1 MALLLPRLP
10 SSHQPHLSPPLPK
23 PSQTQI
29 LFPFSVPRIPNTRSS
44 TRGIL
49 FLQRPFSFI
58 ATLSTSSATATAAAE
73 ESAEISREARK
84 RLIAQNIPWTCTAE
98 DIRNIFEKHGT
109 VTDVELS
116 MYNSTRNRGL
126 AFVTMASEEEA
137 LAALNNLNSYDL
149 DGRVIKVEFARSLK
163 KDSSVAMVPVSKY
176 NVFVGNLAWRVRSHD
191 LRELFNASGNVLSA
205 EVVFQSN
212 PRRSAGYGFVS
223 FASKEEAEAAI
234 ATFNGKKL
242 MGRPINLAFGKIQ
255 TDSAEAKLSTNEQ
268 LDEASSAANG
278 SGEQSNQDG
287 EM

>member
-176 NVFVGNLAWRVRSHD
+176 NVFVGNLAWR
-191 LRELFNASGNVLSA
+191 
-205 EVVFQSN
+205 SN